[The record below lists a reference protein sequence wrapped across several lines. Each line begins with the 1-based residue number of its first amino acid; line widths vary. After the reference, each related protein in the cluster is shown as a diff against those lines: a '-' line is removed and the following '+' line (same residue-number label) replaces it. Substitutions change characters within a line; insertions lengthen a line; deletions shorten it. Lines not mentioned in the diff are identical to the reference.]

1 MEALDESMT
10 GGSDSDDAVLIAG
23 FRQGSS
29 LSGLGWRASEES
41 RRCSMSLD
49 NIVGLILSV
58 GLLVYLA
65 YALLKPEKF

>member
-1 MEALDESMT
+1 MT

-29 LSGLGWRASEES
+29 LSGLGWWRASEES